1 MSRSGSSPIAIE
13 NGRDGRRHSVL
24 SDFISGS
31 VPFSTSFIDTG
42 PNVQEI
48 LTRDIQDCS
57 SEEEDEDDDSDSE
70 SRSIHATDV
79 QLAFHPNGV
88 AYGSGFSTIPV
99 PGRDVPVPN
108 PHEVD
113 ESLQAELDLL
123 HDNDIVTSKHPRTGW
138 RATFMGRL
146 YRSLFST
153 RVQDHKKPIH
163 SPQDITEATPLLP
176 DMTVTSGE
184 TSGDVTPTLS
194 PDEVHKRWEE
204 AVAAHDI
211 KTTWQREAKTLVTY
225 AAPLIATFLLHYSVT
240 VGSVLTVG
248 RLGMEELAAVNLAT
262 MTASITYYVP
272 VQGLATSLDTL
283 CAQAYGSGH
292 KHLVG
297 LQAQRMTWLLWLLM
311 IPVAVVWW
319 FSEPIL
325 AALVGGGQTATL
337 AALYLRVLIIGMPGV
352 AAFESGKRFVQ
363 SQGLFHATT
372 YTLLIGAPL
381 SFLQNWL
388 FVLQAGWGFAGA
400 ALAMAVTQTL
410 LPILLILYVQLFEGS
425 ECWKGFSRKAFSNWG
440 PMIRLALPGMI
451 MIEAQ
456 FSVLEILTIAAG
468 RFGTAQ
474 LAAQSV
480 LVTVTSTS
488 FNIPF
493 PLAIATS
500 TRVANLIG
508 AQLSDAA
515 RITARV
521 AIFAACAV
529 GLFNMTIFVTLRR
542 QLPRLFTDDDEV
554 VEIVAQ
560 VILVCAVMQ
569 IFDAMAAV
577 SHGLLRGIGHQAI
590 GGYANLFS
598 YYAVALPISLWTG
611 FALHWKL
618 TGLWTG
624 LTMGLAVV
632 SGLETL
638 YLYVTDWESAVAQAE
653 ARMRSETRRAS
664 VLE

>member
-24 SDFISGS
+24 SDFLSGS

-88 AYGSGFSTIPV
+88 AYGSGFSTVPV

-163 SPQDITEATPLLP
+163 SPQDMTEATPLLP

-248 RLGMEELAAVNLAT
+248 RLGMEELAAVNRE
-262 MTASITYYVP
+262 
-272 VQGLATSLDTL
+272 
-283 CAQAYGSGH
+283 CGH
-292 KHLVG
+292 PKTHAF
-297 LQAQRMTWLLWLLM
+297 QTWN
-311 IPVAVVWW
+311 
-319 FSEPIL
+319 S
-325 AALVGGGQTATL
+325 
-337 AALYLRVLIIGMPGV
+337 
-352 AAFESGKRFVQ
+352 
-363 SQGLFHATT
+363 
-372 YTLLIGAPL
+372 
-381 SFLQNWL
+381 
-388 FVLQAGWGFAGA
+388 
-400 ALAMAVTQTL
+400 
-410 LPILLILYVQLFEGS
+410 
-425 ECWKGFSRKAFSNWG
+425 
-440 PMIRLALPGMI
+440 
-451 MIEAQ
+451 
-456 FSVLEILTIAAG
+456 
-468 RFGTAQ
+468 
-474 LAAQSV
+474 
-480 LVTVTSTS
+480 
-488 FNIPF
+488 
-493 PLAIATS
+493 
-500 TRVANLIG
+500 
-508 AQLSDAA
+508 
-515 RITARV
+515 
-521 AIFAACAV
+521 
-529 GLFNMTIFVTLRR
+529 
-542 QLPRLFTDDDEV
+542 
-554 VEIVAQ
+554 
-560 VILVCAVMQ
+560 
-569 IFDAMAAV
+569 
-577 SHGLLRGIGHQAI
+577 
-590 GGYANLFS
+590 
-598 YYAVALPISLWTG
+598 
-611 FALHWKL
+611 
-618 TGLWTG
+618 
-624 LTMGLAVV
+624 
-632 SGLETL
+632 
-638 YLYVTDWESAVAQAE
+638 
-653 ARMRSETRRAS
+653 
-664 VLE
+664 